1 MGMSCSGTA
10 TRYAVSLHDTVPHVL
25 SLAKIMRG
33 EKWGEVEAVDLVQVF
48 HHLIGWVLFANPRVL
63 EIQVTSLNPP
73 AVVGVCVNAS
83 ERRDKW
89 LTLWSIFISNSAQ
102 QKREG
107 GFCVANLIDLIL
119 ILQSQVWFGWRSC
132 VGILALRCWEWHR
145 PVISLQPTSPS
156 KASRS
161 IKGKKSKLSYT
172 SMFFPDSSLSFLNRR
187 CHLVLL

>member
-1 MGMSCSGTA
+1 MLERLLCEMGMSCSGTA

-83 ERRDKW
+83 ERRDK
-89 LTLWSIFISNSAQ
+89 
-102 QKREG
+102 
-107 GFCVANLIDLIL
+107 
-119 ILQSQVWFGWRSC
+119 
-132 VGILALRCWEWHR
+132 
-145 PVISLQPTSPS
+145 
-156 KASRS
+156 
-161 IKGKKSKLSYT
+161 
-172 SMFFPDSSLSFLNRR
+172 
-187 CHLVLL
+187 